1 MKNKV
6 LLAVLAAALAAPV
19 AMPNPVHAQG
29 AQQTVLLIRVDP
41 NSVATGYRA
50 SKVIGSTVYNDQ
62 NQSIGKIDDIIV
74 SNDGKTP
81 YIIVS
86 AGGFL
91 GMGEHLV
98 ALPYDSF
105 RINADKIM
113 LPGGTKDQI
122 KALPE
127 FKYATK

>member
-1 MKNKV
+1 MNKKA
-6 LLAVLAAALAAPV
+6 LLAALAITLASPLAV
-19 AMPNPVHAQG
+19 SIPAHAQG

-50 SKVIGSTVYNDQ
+50 SKVIGSSIYNDQ
-62 NQSIGKIDDIIV
+62 NQAIGQIDDIIV

-81 YIIVS
+81 YVIVS

-98 ALPYDSF
+98 ALPYDSI
-105 RINADKIM
+105 RINSDKII
-113 LPGGTKDQI
+113 LPGGTKDQL

-127 FKYATK
+127 FKYVTK